1 MFHVSVFVSAVSQYI
16 THQSNRSL
24 PRLPLEGHLDLTYRC
39 NNTCRHCWLWLP
51 EQSPEREKELSFDE
65 IRRIA
70 DEARAMGC
78 RQWNISGGEPML
90 RPDFVEIF
98 DYLTARAVTYG
109 LNTNGTLITP
119 EIARKLKRKGDKMVA
134 LYGATAAVYD
144 HVTRHPGGFK
154 MAMRGMAYL
163 KEAGAR
169 FTVQLIPMRDNW
181 HEWDAM
187 LALADRLS
195 PVSRVG
201 APWLYMSAGGS
212 SARNT
217 EIAAQRL
224 APRDVAALDPIAVT
238 ENPKDPQA
246 HGCGASPSPNEGL
259 LAACISVRRDFH
271 IDAYGTMSWCCFAKD
286 AALRYDLRR
295 GNFSEAWNEFIPSLA
310 SKVPAD
316 DEYRLGCG
324 GCERRS
330 HCHWCPLYAHLEHG
344 RYGAR
349 ISHLCDVA
357 RECEH
362 FTPGGTN

>member
-1 MFHVSVFVSAVSQYI
+1 
-16 THQSNRSL
+16 
-24 PRLPLEGHLDLTYRC
+24 
-39 NNTCRHCWLWLP
+39 
-51 EQSPEREKELSFDE
+51 
-65 IRRIA
+65 
-70 DEARAMGC
+70 MGC